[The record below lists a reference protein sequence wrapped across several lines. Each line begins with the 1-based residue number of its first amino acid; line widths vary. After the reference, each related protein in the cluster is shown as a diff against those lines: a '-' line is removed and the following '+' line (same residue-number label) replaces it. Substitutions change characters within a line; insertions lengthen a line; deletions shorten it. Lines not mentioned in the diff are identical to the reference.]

1 MDIALLATINSNQK
15 VSDAANLDVFKMAMN
30 NCKQT
35 GENTAEMI
43 EAMDPNLGKNIDVR
57 V

>member
-15 VSDAANLDVFKMAMN
+15 VSDAANLAVFKMAMN

>member
-15 VSDAANLDVFKMAMN
+15 VNDAANLAVFKMAMN
-30 NCKQT
+30 NCKQA
-35 GENTAEMI
+35 GDNTTEMI
-43 EAMDPNLGKNIDVR
+43 EAMDPNLGKNIDIR